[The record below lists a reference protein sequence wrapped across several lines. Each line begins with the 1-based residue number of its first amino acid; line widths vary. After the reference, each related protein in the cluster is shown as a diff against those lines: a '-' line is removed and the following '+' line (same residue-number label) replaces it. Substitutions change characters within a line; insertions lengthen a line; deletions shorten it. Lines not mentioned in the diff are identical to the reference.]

1 MSRYDP
7 LPDNVSCRHWPLHVN
22 ATTSSHAIDSA
33 ATNPHLIPPRV
44 ARLHEVIEALRVRAP
59 RTMTGADLAA
69 RVGVSVRTIER
80 DVAALRAAGVP
91 VTVQRGRGGGY
102 GIDARPKLPPVVL
115 TPGEAAALVTI
126 VAAVGP
132 HVSAAAHTALE
143 KLLAAL
149 TSPPGER

>member
-1 MSRYDP
+1 
-7 LPDNVSCRHWPLHVN
+7 VN
-22 ATTSSHAIDSA
+22 ATTPSHAVDSA
-33 ATNPHLIPPRV
+33 ASNPHLIPPRV
-44 ARLHEVIEALRVRAP
+44 ARLHELIEALRMRAP
-59 RTMTGADLAA
+59 RPVTGGELAE

-102 GIDARPKLPPVVL
+102 GIDARPRLPPVVL
-115 TPGEAAALVTI
+115 TPGEAAALVTV

-132 HVSAAAHTALE
+132 HVSAAAHTALQ

-149 TSPPGER
+149 TGSPGEP

>member
-1 MSRYDP
+1 M
-7 LPDNVSCRHWPLHVN
+7 N
-22 ATTSSHAIDSA
+22 ATTRSHAIDSA

-44 ARLHEVIEALRVRAP
+44 ARLHELIEALRMRAP
-59 RTMTGADLAA
+59 RPVTGGELAA
-69 RVGVSVRTIER
+69 RLGVSVRTIER

-102 GIDARPKLPPVVL
+102 GIDARPRLPPVVL
-115 TPGEAAALVTI
+115 TPGEAAALVTV

-132 HVSAAAHTALE
+132 HVSAAAQTALQ

-149 TSPPGER
+149 TSSPGEP